1 MVGNLYVYENYGG
14 NLRIMGERPDTREGA
29 MPSCCAPVRPAS
41 EQRSGMLQ
49 SRVQN
54 EDASVEGMVRLPG
67 GTFLMGT
74 DDGQGF
80 SEDGEGP
87 VRKITLDPFLF
98 SPYATTNAEFSAFV
112 EATGYK
118 TEAERFGWSFVFH
131 RFISG
136 KAKKKIRGSVDAA
149 PWWKAVGGAY
159 WRRPEGPGSGI
170 KTRMKHPVVHISHND
185 ALAYCDWSGRRLPTE
200 AEWEF
205 AARGGL
211 EQKRYPWGDT
221 LTPEGEHL
229 CNIWQGE
236 FPTRNTR
243 KDGYVGT
250 APVDAFPPNG
260 FGLYNV
266 SGNVWEW
273 CQDWFSATYHVGNV
287 RNNPTGPPAGGSR
300 VIRGG
305 SYLCHKSY
313 CNRYR
318 VAARSS
324 NTPDSSTGNSGF
336 RCAADA

>member
-14 NLRIMGERPDTREGA
+14 NVRIMGERPDTREGA

>member
-1 MVGNLYVYENYGG
+1 MVKQ
-14 NLRIMGERPDTREGA
+14 MGMRKDTKQGTT
-29 MPSCCAPVRPAS
+29 PSCCAPVRPAS
-41 EQRSGMLQ
+41 EGLPETPQT
-49 SRVQN
+49 RVQA
-54 EDASVEGMVRLPG
+54 EDTSVEGMIRLPG

-80 SEDGEGP
+80 PEDGEGP
-87 VRKITLDPFLF
+87 VRKITLDPYLI

-112 EATGYK
+112 EETGYA
-118 TEAERFGWSFVFH
+118 TEAERFGWSFVFY
-131 RFISG
+131 RFLSA
-136 KAKKKIRGSVDAA
+136 KAKKKVRGAVDSA
-149 PWWKAVGGAY
+149 PWWKAVGGAH

-185 ALAYCDWSGRRLPTE
+185 ALAYCYWAGKRLPTE
-200 AEWEF
+200 AEWEC

-243 KDGYVGT
+243 NDGYAGT
-250 APVDAFPPNG
+250 APVGSFPPNG

-273 CQDWFSATYHVGNV
+273 CQDWFSATFHVGNT
-287 RNNPTGPPAGGSR
+287 RENPTGPSVGSSR

>member
-1 MVGNLYVYENYGG
+1 MVKQ
-14 NLRIMGERPDTREGA
+14 MGMRKYTKEGTT
-29 MPSCCAPVRPAS
+29 PSCCAPVRPAS
-41 EQRSGMLQ
+41 EGLPETPQT
-49 SRVQN
+49 RVQA
-54 EDASVEGMVRLPG
+54 EDTSVEGMIRLPG

-80 SEDGEGP
+80 PEDGEGP
-87 VRKITLDPFLF
+87 VRKITLDPYLI

-112 EATGYK
+112 EETGYA
-118 TEAERFGWSFVFH
+118 TEAERFGWSFVFY
-131 RFISG
+131 RFLSA
-136 KAKKKIRGSVDAA
+136 KAKKKVRGVVDSA
-149 PWWKAVGGAY
+149 PWWKAVGGAH

-185 ALAYCDWSGRRLPTE
+185 ALAYCYWAGKRLPTE
-200 AEWEF
+200 AEWEC

-243 KDGYVGT
+243 KDGYAGT
-250 APVDAFPPNG
+250 APVGSFPPNG

-273 CQDWFSATYHVGNV
+273 CQDWFSATFHVGNT
-287 RNNPTGPPAGGSR
+287 RENPTGPSVGSSR

>member
-1 MVGNLYVYENYGG
+1 
-14 NLRIMGERPDTREGA
+14 MGKRKDTTKEGTT
-29 MPSCCAPVRPAS
+29 PLCCAPVRPAS
-41 EQRSGMLQ
+41 EGPSETPQTRAKA
-49 SRVQN
+49 
-54 EDASVEGMVRLPG
+54 EDASVEGMIRLPG

-80 SEDGEGP
+80 PEDGEGP
-87 VRKITLDPFLF
+87 VRKISLDPFYI

-112 EATGYK
+112 EETGYE
-118 TEAERFGWSFVFH
+118 TEAERFGWSFVFY

-136 KAKKKIRGSVDAA
+136 KAKKKIRGVVDSA

-185 ALAYCDWSGRRLPTE
+185 ALAYCDWAGKRLPTE
-200 AEWEF
+200 AEWEY

-211 EQKRYPWGDT
+211 KQKRYPWGDT
-221 LTPEGEHL
+221 LTPEGKHL

-236 FPTRNTR
+236 FPIRNTR
-243 KDGYVGT
+243 KDGYAGT
-250 APVDAFPPNG
+250 APVDAFSPNG

-273 CQDWFSATYHVGNV
+273 CQDWFSATHHVGGF
-287 RNNPTGPPAGGSR
+287 RENPTGPPAGRSK

-336 RCAADA
+336 RCAADAYSVVQ

>member
-1 MVGNLYVYENYGG
+1 
-14 NLRIMGERPDTREGA
+14 MGKRKDTTKEGA
-29 MPSCCAPVRPAS
+29 TPLCCAPVRPAS
-41 EQRSGMLQ
+41 EGPSETPQTRAKA
-49 SRVQN
+49 
-54 EDASVEGMVRLPG
+54 EDASVEGMIRLPG

-80 SEDGEGP
+80 PEDGEGP
-87 VRKITLDPFLF
+87 VRKISLDPFYI

-112 EATGYK
+112 EETGYE
-118 TEAERFGWSFVFH
+118 TEAERFGWSFVFY

-136 KAKKKIRGSVDAA
+136 KAKKKIRGVVDSA

-185 ALAYCDWSGRRLPTE
+185 ALAYCDWAGKRLPTE
-200 AEWEF
+200 AEWEY

-211 EQKRYPWGDT
+211 KQKRYPWGDT
-221 LTPEGEHL
+221 LTPEGKHL

-236 FPTRNTR
+236 FPIRNTR
-243 KDGYVGT
+243 KDGYAGT
-250 APVDAFPPNG
+250 APVDAFSPNG

-273 CQDWFSATYHVGNV
+273 CQDWFSATRHVGGF
-287 RNNPTGPPAGGSR
+287 RENPTGPPAGRSK

-336 RCAADA
+336 RCAADAYSVVQ